1 MAGSGSAAPRVDAF
15 LLGAPKCGTTWLAEA
30 LTQHPGICVSNP
42 KEPNIVASH
51 KGTFPRDES
60 EPDWC
65 AYSDCFKG
73 VGVRIDCSVHALACP
88 VAPVRVAEHWP
99 AARLIVCLREPVSR
113 TLSHWNMILDI
124 GEDVEFGVDWSD
136 FASAW
141 SDARLHCDT
150 LYGAGVVRWQEHFER
165 DSLLIIEANR
175 MRHEPAVVLSEVCAH
190 LGVESYDFDLDA
202 VHNANTAADRRP
214 ITLFGRLFRFAASLL
229 PGFIKGP
236 IVRRLQA
243 RGTNVYKLPVL
254 SSSAPEKREISD
266 AQRAL
271 LAEQVN
277 ADLALLEQSTGF
289 AVDQWMIQS

>member
-1 MAGSGSAAPRVDAF
+1 MDDLGSAAPRVDAF

-30 LTQHPGICVSNP
+30 LTQHPGICVSDP
-42 KEPNIVASH
+42 KEPNMVASH
-51 KGTFPRDES
+51 KGTFPRDDS
-60 EPDWC
+60 EPDWG
-65 AYSDCFKG
+65 AYSACFKG
-73 VGVRIDCSVHALACP
+73 AGLRIDCSVHALSCP
-88 VAPVRVAEHWP
+88 VAPGRVAENWP
-99 AARLIVCLREPVSR
+99 EARLIVCLREPVSR
-113 TLSHWNMILDI
+113 TVSHWNMVLDTE
-124 GEDVEFGVDWSD
+124 EDAAFGVEWSD

-141 SDARLHCDT
+141 ADARLHCDT
-150 LYGAGVVRWQEHFER
+150 LYGAGVGRWLEHFER
-165 DSLLIIEANR
+165 DSLLIIEANK
-175 MRHEPAVVLSEVCAH
+175 MRHEPEVVLSEVCTH

-254 SSSAPEKREISD
+254 SSPASQKREISD
-266 AQRAL
+266 AQRAI

-277 ADLALLEQSTGF
+277 ADLALLEESTGF